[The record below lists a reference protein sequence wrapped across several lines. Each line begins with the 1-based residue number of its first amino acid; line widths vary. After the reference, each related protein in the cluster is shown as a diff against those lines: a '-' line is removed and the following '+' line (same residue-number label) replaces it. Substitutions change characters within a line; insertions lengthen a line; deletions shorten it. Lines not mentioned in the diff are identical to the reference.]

1 MNHFT
6 KLAGLGLVAT
16 LFLASC
22 EKDED
27 RAVMQPGSA
36 LAVTASTNTAV
47 LTQDKAS
54 TNAVTYT
61 WSPVDFGFQAAVKY
75 TLQFDKKGGPFTTP
89 IEFEAGNATSRTLT
103 VSELNSVLIRLKVA
117 PGSTGNVDV
126 RVKASP
132 GGVAAPVISSVSTL
146 TGTPYLVFIQYPS
159 LYVPGSYQG
168 WAPDKAPFIASVNNN
183 KVYEGYVNFPTAD
196 TEFKITNAPSWDK
209 GDYGMDPNGA
219 PGSLVSSNSQ
229 NIKAANPGY
238 YRLNVDLNTLKYT
251 LTKTSWAVIGAATPG
266 GWDVETPMVFNSVK
280 QVWTVTLPL
289 KADEL
294 KFRANNAWDIDMGDN
309 EPDGAPDYGGKNIK
323 VGAAGTYTVTLD
335 LSKGAGNYS
344 YSIEK

>member
-27 RAVMQPGSA
+27 RVVLQTGTPVALTSSA
-36 LAVTASTNTAV
+36 TTAV
-47 LTQDKAS
+47 LMQDKAS
-54 TNAVTYT
+54 ATAVTYT
-61 WSPVDFGFQAAVKY
+61 WTPASFGYQAAVKY
-75 TLQFDKKGGPFTTP
+75 ILQFDKKGGNFTAP
-89 IEFEAGNATSRTLT
+89 IEIEAGNATTRALT
-103 VSELNSVLIRLKVA
+103 VAELNSVLIRLKMA
-117 PGSTGNVDV
+117 PGAVGNVDV
-126 RVKASP
+126 RVVASV
-132 GGVAAPVISSVSTL
+132 GASTAPMMSSVTSL
-146 TGTPYLVFIQYPS
+146 SGTPYLVFIEYPS
-159 LYVPGSYQG
+159 IYVPGSHQG
-168 WAPDKAPFIASVNNN
+168 WSPDKAPFLASVNND
-183 KVYEGYVNFPTAD
+183 KKYEGYVNFAD
-196 TEFKITNAPSWDK
+196 ANTEFKFTAARTWDLNYGLDGPTATSALK
-209 GDYGMDPNGA
+209 QNGD
-219 PGSLVSSNSQ
+219 
-229 NIKAANPGY
+229 NIKAAVPGY

-251 LTKTSWAVIGAATPG
+251 AVKTSWAVIGAATPG
-266 GWDVETPMVFNSVK
+266 GWDSETKMTYDAAK

-294 KFRANNAWDIDMGDN
+294 KFRANNDWAINMGDKGA
-309 EPDGAPDYGGKNIK
+309 DGMPDYDGDNIK